1 MMNANQD
8 FRLSSN
14 AVHLCIDMQRLFG
27 PNGIW
32 PTPWM
37 ETVLPRAAAIVKRF
51 PERTIFTRFTR
62 RSGRRICLECGAA
75 TTRNGGRRRENISTP
90 DCWSS
95 CRLFQIWHDRMG
107 ELEKA
112 TDLPARVKA
121 EIEQFFLSATLFT
134 DKQAKIT
141 GWSGPNAAHKLINA
155 SLTSRNT

>member
-1 MMNANQD
+1 MMNTNQD
-8 FRLSSN
+8 FRLSPN
-14 AVHLCIDMQRLFG
+14 AVHLC
-27 PNGIW
+27 
-32 PTPWM
+32 
-37 ETVLPRAAAIVKRF
+37 F
-51 PERTIFTRFTR
+51 PAPLRSQSDFQNEQFLRGLSR
-62 RSGRRICLECGAA
+62 RSGRRMCLECGAA
-75 TTRNGGRRRENISTP
+75 TTKNGGRRRENISTP

-134 DKQAKIT
+134 DKQAKVT
-141 GWSGPNAAHKLINA
+141 GWRGPNAAHKLINA

>member
-1 MMNANQD
+1 MNTNQD
-8 FRLSSN
+8 FRLS
-14 AVHLCIDMQRLFG
+14 
-27 PNGIW
+27 
-32 PTPWM
+32 PTPCTFALTCNASSDRTGFGRHRGWK
-37 ETVLPRAAAIVKRF
+37 PCF
-51 PERTIFTRFTR
+51 PAPLRSQSDFQNEQFLRGLSR

-75 TTRNGGRRRENISTP
+75 TTKNGGRRRENISTP

-134 DKQAKIT
+134 DKQAKVT
-141 GWSGPNAAHKLINA
+141 GWSGPNAAYKLINA